1 MPATHRHQPTFID
14 KGRPAWQNRVMN
26 PSDLIIAAIEGARA
40 RRTEEENSFA
50 ARLLP
55 PPKRTRG
62 APNKI
67 HRDIEIISAVRALRD
82 KLKIPATR
90 NEATAFESA
99 ISLVAKLLAHKEK
112 TVGEIWRI
120 FRRWE
125 RLPPHLKEYPQ
136 LKKFP
141 QPLPGET
148 EPDYE
153 IRCVEFEASDEV
165 RFDAW
170 LTDLMRSYSAAYPDE
185 SSTDQR
191 RNLFKMFEYSR
202 VLNNSKNFQ
211 V

>member
-1 MPATHRHQPTFID
+1 MQP
-14 KGRPAWQNRVMN
+14 NS
-26 PSDLIIAAIEGARA
+26 SDLTNAAIEWARA
-40 RRTEEENSFA
+40 RRTEKENSLA
-50 ARLLP
+50 ARLTKFLP
-55 PPKRTRG
+55 PSKRTRG

-82 KLKIPATR
+82 ELKIPATR
-90 NEATAFESA
+90 NEVTAFESA
-99 ISLVAKLLAHKEK
+99 ISIVAKLLGHKEK

-153 IRCVEFEASDEV
+153 IRCVEFKASYEV
-165 RFDAW
+165 RSYAW
-170 LTDLMRSYSAAYPDE
+170 LSDLTRSYCAAYPDE
-185 SSTDQR
+185 SAADQR

-202 VLNNSKNFQ
+202 VLNNSKNC
-211 V
+211 